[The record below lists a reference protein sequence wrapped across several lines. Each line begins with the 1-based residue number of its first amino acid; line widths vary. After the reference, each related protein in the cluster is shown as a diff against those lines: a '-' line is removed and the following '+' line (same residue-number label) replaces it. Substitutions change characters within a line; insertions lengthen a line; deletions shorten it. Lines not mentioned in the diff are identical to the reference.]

1 MQLLRKPAD
10 PQHIDTGSQYQEQH
24 QGWQLD
30 TKSNIFTVELKCIRE
45 LRLKHATQTSSIAA
59 DTNDRQTQS
68 SQYLQFQVQY
78 L

>member
-1 MQLLRKPAD
+1 
-10 PQHIDTGSQYQEQH
+10 
-24 QGWQLD
+24 LD